1 MSEVKTE
8 FLFDMSV
15 EIEEGQVIGSTP
27 HGNRL
32 IFYVKHG
39 TFEGPKLKGKVLPGG
54 GDWYL
59 FRLDEVGELDV
70 RVTLQTDDS
79 HLIYISYR
87 GIMHIQREV
96 LNRIRQG
103 EDVNPEEYYFRTAP
117 FFETASEKY
126 GWLNRIVSVGIGTYS
141 PGRVSYSIYSIQ

>member
-15 EIEEGQVIGSTP
+15 ELEEGQFIGPTP

-32 IFYVKHG
+32 IYYIKHG
-39 TFEGPKLKGKVLPGG
+39 TFEGPKLKGNVLPGG

-59 FRLDEVGELDV
+59 FRLDEVGEIDV
-70 RVTLQTDDS
+70 RATLQTNDS

-87 GIMHIQREV
+87 GIMHIPLEV
-96 LNRIRQG
+96 LNRINQG
-103 EDVNPEEYYFRTAP
+103 EDVNPAEYYFRTAP

-141 PGRVSYSIYSIQ
+141 LGRVSYSIYSIQ